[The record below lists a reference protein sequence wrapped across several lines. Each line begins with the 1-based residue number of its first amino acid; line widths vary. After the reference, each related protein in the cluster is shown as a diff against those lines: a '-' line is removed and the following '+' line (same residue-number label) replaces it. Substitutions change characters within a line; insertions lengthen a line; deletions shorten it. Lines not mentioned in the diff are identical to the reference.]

1 MEGHLFYYLAWVG
14 WIIVFFFFSDKK
26 LRFLLSSVILLLIIC
41 SHFYINVLEFRWNL
55 AYFVLLVATFFFLSK
70 VTRKNSVYMYFAST
84 SISLV
89 YVTFI
94 IFEIFDPVFIFL
106 GREWM
111 LTFIILYMCFML
123 FKEKE
128 QRYIGVLT
136 GLLQGEL
143 LAAFIIYSV
152 FGYNMV
158 AELPFWEIVTLSIAG
173 LSIWVLFEKTTAY
186 LNSLIQKHI
195 KQNRVSKT
203 INTK

>member
-1 MEGHLFYYLAWVG
+1 MEGYLFYYLAWIA
-14 WIIVFFFFSDKK
+14 WIIVFFFFSDRKK
-26 LRFLLSSVILLLIIC
+26 RFVLSSVILLLIIC
-41 SHFYINVLEFRWNL
+41 SQFYINILEFKWNL
-55 AYFVLLVATFFFLSK
+55 AYFVLLVATFFYLAKVVRSK
-70 VTRKNSVYMYFAST
+70 YVYMYFAST

-94 IFEIFDPVFIFL
+94 IFEIFDPVFIFI

-111 LTFIILYMCFML
+111 LTFIILYMCFMV

-128 QRYIGVLT
+128 HRYIGMIT

-152 FGYNMV
+152 FGYNIV
-158 AELPFWEIVTLSIAG
+158 AELPFWEIVTLSITG
-173 LSIWVLFEKTTAY
+173 LSLWVFFEKTTAY
-186 LNSLIQKHI
+186 FNSLIQKHL